1 MIQANTHPTAPLNLD
16 LESRIAAQL
25 PVWQQRLQRILRQY
39 GNTTIGQVT
48 VAQVYGGLRGVH
60 ALVTEISHVDPYR
73 GIRLRGMTVQE
84 LIDELPHPETVE
96 FPLSGGLFFLLLTGE
111 KPSEQEANAVE
122 NLWRQQPT
130 LPGYVIDLL
139 KTMPATTH
147 PMTLFSQS
155 LLSMQPNSHAAKA
168 YEAGINRRDIWKPT
182 LQDAIQLTAVLPQL
196 AAAIY
201 NIKYRDGAEAN
212 PDPDLDWSANFAHM
226 IGKGDD
232 EQYKDLCRLFALI
245 HADQENGN
253 ASAHTA
259 HLVNSTLSD
268 LYYATSAGM
277 NALAGPLHGRANQ
290 ESLRWLKEI
299 AARFNGLPTREQLK
313 EFAQER
319 LNSGQVIPGYGHGVL
334 RYTDPRFT
342 VQYDFAEKYFPDDP
356 IFQVAKLV
364 YEVIPGVLHATGK
377 VKNPYPN
384 VDAISGTLQHH
395 FGITQREFYT
405 VLFGIS
411 RLMGLSVHAVW
422 ARALGLAIERPRS
435 LTTDLIEEMVT
446 PFQRPVAVN
455 YHFFD

>member
-1 MIQANTHPTAPLNLD
+1 MSELIHHPPLD
-16 LESRIAAQL
+16 LEARIAAQL
-25 PVWQQRLQRILRQY
+25 PAWQQRLQRILRQY
-39 GNTTIGQVT
+39 GNTPIGQVT

-73 GIRLRGMTVQE
+73 GIRLRGLTVQE
-84 LIDELPHPETVE
+84 LIDELPRPAGIE
-96 FPLSGGLFFLLLTGE
+96 FPLSGGLYFLLLTGE
-111 KPSEQEANAVE
+111 KPDLAEALAME
-122 NLWRQQPT
+122 ALWREQPA
-130 LPGYVIDLL
+130 LPGYVIDVL
-139 KTMPATTH
+139 KAMPATTH

-155 LLSMQPNSHAAKA
+155 LLSMQPHSHAAKA
-168 YEAGINRRDIWKPT
+168 YEEGIHRREIWKPT

-196 AAAIY
+196 AATIY
-201 NIKYRDGAEAN
+201 NLKYRDGAEAIPN
-212 PDPDLDWSANFAHM
+212 PELDWSANFAHM

-232 EQYKDLCRLFALI
+232 RQYQDLCRLFALI

-259 HLVNSTLSD
+259 HLVNSALSD

-290 ESLRWLKEI
+290 ESLRWLQAILE
-299 AARFNGLPTREQLK
+299 RFDGLPTREQLA
-313 EFAQER
+313 EYAWET

-342 VQYDFAEKYFPDDP
+342 VQYNFAEKYFPDDP
-356 IFQVAKLV
+356 VFQLAKLV
-364 YEVIPGVLHATGK
+364 YAVIPGVLSATGK
-377 VKNPYPN
+377 VNNPHPN

-422 ARALGLAIERPRS
+422 ARALGLAIERPRA

-446 PFQRPVAVN
+446 PFQRPVAVD

>member
-1 MIQANTHPTAPLNLD
+1 MTATASATDLKLD
-16 LESRIAAQL
+16 LEARIAGQL
-25 PVWQQRLQRILRQY
+25 PRWQRRLQRMLRQY

-84 LIDELPHPETVE
+84 IIDELPHPEHVE
-96 FPLSGGLFFLLLTGE
+96 FPLSGGLYFLLLTGE
-111 KPSEQEANAVE
+111 KPTLEEALAVE
-122 NLWRQQPT
+122 DLWRQQPA
-130 LPGYVIDLL
+130 LPGYVIDML
-139 KTMPATTH
+139 KTMPESTH

-155 LLSMQPNSHAAKA
+155 LLSMQPSSYAAKA
-168 YEAGINRRDIWKPT
+168 YQEGINKRDIWKPT
-182 LQDAIQLTAVLPQL
+182 LKDALQLTAVLPQL
-196 AAAIY
+196 AATIY
-201 NIKYRDGAEAN
+201 NIKYRDGAEAI

-232 EQYKDLCRLFALI
+232 DQYKNLCRLFSII

-299 AARFNGLPTREQLK
+299 QARFNGLPTKEQLQD
-313 EFAQER
+313 FAWET
-319 LNSGQVIPGYGHGVL
+319 LNNGQVIPGYGHGVL
-334 RYTDPRFT
+334 RYTDPRFI
-342 VQYDFAEKYFPDDP
+342 VQYNFAEKYFPDDP
-356 IFQVAKLV
+356 IFRIAKMV
-364 YEVIPGVLHATGK
+364 YQHIPSVLHATGK
-377 VKNPYPN
+377 VKNPHPN
-384 VDAISGTLQHH
+384 VDAISGTLQNH

-435 LTTDLIEEMVT
+435 LTTDLLEEMVT

>member
-1 MIQANTHPTAPLNLD
+1 MNDPVRTNPLD
-16 LESRIAAQL
+16 LESRIAVQL
-25 PVWQQRLQRILRQY
+25 PSWQRRLHRILSQY

-84 LIDELPHPETVE
+84 LIDELPHPAGIE

-111 KPSEQEANAVE
+111 KPTLEEALAVE
-122 NLWRQQPT
+122 DLWRQQPA

-139 KTMPATTH
+139 KAMPASTH

-155 LLSMQPNSHAAKA
+155 LLSMQPNSYAAKA
-168 YEAGINRRDIWKPT
+168 YEEGINRRDIWKPT
-182 LQDAIQLTAVLPQL
+182 LQDAVQLTAVLPQL

-201 NIKYRDGAEAN
+201 NIKYRDGAEAI
-212 PDPDLDWSANFAHM
+212 PDPTLDWSANFAHM
-226 IGKGDD
+226 IGKGEDQ
-232 EQYKDLCRLFALI
+232 QYKELCRLFSLI

-290 ESLRWLKEI
+290 ESLRWLQTILE
-299 AARFNGLPTREQLK
+299 RFEGLPTREQLTA
-313 EFAQER
+313 FAWET
-319 LNSGQVIPGYGHGVL
+319 LNKGQVIPGYGHGVL

-342 VQYDFAEKYFPDDP
+342 VQLNFAEKYFPEDP
-356 IFQVAKLV
+356 VFQLAKLA
-364 YEVIPGVLHATGK
+364 YEVIPGVLAVQGK
-377 VKNPYPN
+377 VKNPHPN

-422 ARALGLAIERPRS
+422 ARALGLAIERPRA

>member
-1 MIQANTHPTAPLNLD
+1 MTQTAAPTDLNLD
-16 LESRIAAQL
+16 LEARIAEQL
-25 PVWQQRLQRILRQY
+25 PCWHKRLKRILRQY
-39 GNTTIGQVT
+39 GNTPIGQVT

-73 GIRLRGMTVQE
+73 GIRLRGLTVQE
-84 LIDELPHPETVE
+84 LIDELPHPEEIE
-96 FPLSGGLFFLLLTGE
+96 FPLSGGLYAFLLTGE
-111 KPSEQEANAVE
+111 KPDLDEAQAME
-122 NLWRQQPT
+122 TLWRQQPT
-130 LPGYVIDLL
+130 LPGYVMDVL
-139 KTMPATTH
+139 KAMPETTH

-155 LLSMQPNSHAAKA
+155 LLCMQPYSHAAKA
-168 YEAGINRRDIWKPT
+168 YQEGIDKHDIWKPT
-182 LQDAIQLTAVLPQL
+182 LKDAIQLTAVLPQL

-201 NIKYRDGAEAN
+201 NIKYRDGAEAV
-212 PDPDLDWSANFAHM
+212 PDPDLDWSANFAAM
-226 IGKGDD
+226 IGKSDD
-232 EQYKDLCRLFALI
+232 REYQELCRLFSLI

-259 HLVNSTLSD
+259 HLVNSALSD
-268 LYYATSAGM
+268 LYYSTSAGM

-290 ESLRWLKEI
+290 ESLRWLKAI
-299 AARFNGLPTREQLK
+299 QARFNGLPSKEELK
-313 EFAQER
+313 EFAWQT

-334 RYTDPRFT
+334 RYTDPRFI
-342 VQYDFAEKYFPDDP
+342 VQYNFAEKYLPDDP
-356 IFQVAKLV
+356 IFQLAKRV
-364 YEVIPGVLHATGK
+364 YEVIPEVLSATGK

-384 VDAISGTLQHH
+384 VDAISGTLQNHY
-395 FGITQREFYT
+395 GINHPEFYT

-422 ARALGLAIERPRS
+422 SRALGLAIERPRS